1 MNNKKFYFLSVL
13 AFWILSGCASVET
26 KFEAFPKMYDEN
38 QKPLSIVV
46 VPSINKTTAA
56 DAAEL
61 INSTLTQPFADNG
74 YYVLPI
80 AISSEIFKREG
91 VVAGEQLI
99 NAPMSVF
106 KNNFG
111 ADAVL
116 FITINEWDKKYL
128 VIAANVTVG
137 MSYVL
142 MSTKDREIL
151 WSYDAALT
159 VDTAGQ
165 SSGFILAD
173 IISTA
178 ITTAATD
185 YVPIA
190 SQVNNAAV
198 GTLPFGSYHPKTGE
212 DGDLKV
218 VLTKAKERA
227 LDSD

>member
-1 MNNKKFYFLSVL
+1 MNNKKLYFISVL

-26 KFEAFPKMYDEN
+26 KLEAFPKMYDEN

-178 ITTAATD
+178 IKTAATD

-190 SQVNNAAV
+190 SQVNNAA
-198 GTLPFGSYHPKTGE
+198 E
-212 DGDLKV
+212 
-218 VLTKAKERA
+218 
-227 LDSD
+227 

>member
-1 MNNKKFYFLSVL
+1 MNAIKLLVVSVL
-13 AFWILSGCASVET
+13 ALLIVSGCASVET
-26 KFEAFPKMYDEN
+26 KLEAFPKMYDVN

-46 VPSINKTTAA
+46 IPSINKTTAA

-61 INSTLTQPFADNG
+61 INATLTQPFADQG

-91 VVAGEQLI
+91 IVAGEQLL

-106 KNNFG
+106 KKNFG

-116 FITINEWDKKYL
+116 FVTINNWEKNYA
-128 VIAANVTVG
+128 VVAANVTVG

-142 MSTKDREIL
+142 ISTIDREVL
-151 WSYDAALT
+151 WSYEQALA

-165 SSGFILAD
+165 SSGFIIAD
-173 IISTA
+173 LILTA
-178 ITTAATD
+178 VKTATTD

-190 SQVNNAAV
+190 SQVNMAAV
-198 GTLPFGSYHPKTGE
+198 SVLPYGDYHPKSGE
-212 DGDLKV
+212 DGDLEV
-218 VLTKAKERA
+218 VLTKLKEKA
-227 LDSD
+227 LESE